1 MQIFSLQSL
10 MIWWQRLQK
19 SAQFNQWISIIILV
33 VINAIAFF
41 GNLGATGLIDET
53 EPLFAESARQMLV
66 RNDWI
71 TPYVNGETRF
81 DKPILIY
88 WLIAIAY
95 RFLGVNSWAVRFPSA
110 IAATLLSVFCFF
122 TLWRFGT
129 SALGDAPKS
138 PKKQQLRWILAWI
151 GSALTSLNLLT
162 IVWARLGVADMLLS
176 SCMGI
181 SLFCFFWGYAT
192 HPPSSQARRDMG
204 MKAEIDPPSQSGK
217 TQNLWQDLLSPMAN
231 RWYLAF
237 YVWSALA
244 VLTKGP
250 IGIVLPGLIIL
261 IFLLYMG
268 SFRKILAEIGII
280 RGFGIFVLITFP
292 WYILV
297 TLTNGYA
304 FLNAFFGYHNFQR
317 FTEVVNQHSASWYF
331 YFLIILA
338 LFAPWSIYLPSAI
351 IRLGIFHRKRWQY
364 RPRQDHLGI
373 FAFFW
378 FVGIL
383 FFFTIA
389 VTKLPHYVLPLIP
402 AAAIL
407 VALLWGELFISPAQP
422 LNAPRT
428 GLFFSIVCNIALL
441 VAFVIG
447 LLFLPNLVG
456 TDAAMQ
462 QVSVFLQTAKFPLYG
477 AIIWG
482 VAAIA
487 CLWLL
492 KRRQNWRW
500 IIAVNIVGFL
510 LFFMVFGYPG
520 YALMDQTRQLPLR
533 QLSAVVKQVKQ
544 PEEKIMMVG
553 FKKSS
558 VTFYSR
564 QSVGYF
570 WSLNPEAIAFLETIP
585 KSSTLL
591 LIGEIDQITSSGLD
605 IEDYQI
611 ISQKAPY
618 QLIRL
623 KRETLWD
630 DEQ

>member
-1 MQIFSLQSL
+1 MQILSLQPL

-19 SAQFNQWISIIILV
+19 SLQFKQWMSIIVLI
-33 VINAIAFF
+33 VINFVAFF
-41 GNLGATGLIDET
+41 WNLGATGLIDET

-95 RFLGVNSWAVRFPSA
+95 RMLGVNSWSVRLPSA
-110 IAATLLSVFCFF
+110 IAATLLSIFCFF
-122 TLWRFGT
+122 SLWRFG
-129 SALGDAPKS
+129 ALVSGFAPRSQKA
-138 PKKQQLRWILAWI
+138 QQQRWILAWI

-181 SLFCFFWGYAT
+181 SLFCFFWGYAN
-192 HPPSSQARRDMG
+192 HPRSSQIRLNE
-204 MKAEIDPPSQSGK
+204 KVNAEIIPSQQPGRK
-217 TQNLWQDLLSPMAN
+217 QNLWQGLLRPIAN

-237 YVWSALA
+237 YIWSALA

-250 IGIVLPGLIIL
+250 IGIVLPGFIIVL
-261 IFLLYMG
+261 FLLYVG
-268 SFRKILAEIGII
+268 KLTEILAEIGLVQ
-280 RGFGIFVLITFP
+280 GLGIFVLITFP

-297 TLTNGYA
+297 TVANGHA

-317 FTEVVNQHSASWYF
+317 FTEVVNQHSGPWYF

-351 IRLGIFHRKRWQY
+351 IRLGIFNRKHWQY
-364 RPRQDHLGI
+364 RPRQDHLGV

-383 FFFTIA
+383 LFFTVA

-407 VALLWGELFISPAQP
+407 VALLWGEEFTTEPS
-422 LNAPRT
+422 NVPRAA
-428 GLFFSIVCNIALL
+428 FFVSIICNIVLL
-441 VAFVIG
+441 VAFVLG
-447 LLFLPNLVG
+447 LLFLPDLVG

-462 QVSVFLQTAKFPLYG
+462 QVSVILKTATFPLSG

-482 VAAIA
+482 IAAIS
-487 CLWLL
+487 CIGLL
-492 KRRQNWRW
+492 QKRRNWRW

-544 PEEKIMMVG
+544 PGEKIMMVG

-558 VTFYSR
+558 VTYYSH

-570 WSLNPEAIAFLETIP
+570 WSLNQEAIAFLETIP
-585 KSSTLL
+585 QSSTLL

-605 IEDYQI
+605 AEDYQI

-623 KRETLWD
+623 KRETLWND
-630 DEQ
+630 